1 MPSASALVS
10 AYIRHI
16 NPNPT
21 LSLLGQVQVNR
32 PIPETTISNLANSHE
47 DTLLLLDLMRHKR
60 QQEGQKKR
68 VNLLAQ
74 LHFDEK
80 YSTLRQQTLRKIKIC
95 LGEYDQ
101 GDGLAAEAEE
111 GGREVRLFIILN

>member
-1 MPSASALVS
+1 M
-10 AYIRHI
+10 
-16 NPNPT
+16 
-21 LSLLGQVQVNR
+21 NR

-74 LHFDEK
+74 SHFDEK
-80 YSTLRQQTLRKIKIC
+80 YSTLRQQILRKIKIC

-101 GDGLAAEAEE
+101 GDGLTAEAKE